1 MLQIR
6 RLVTA
11 LAAVTLSLTILP
23 ACTTMSRPAETDA
36 ERAQRK
42 FREDQAAVDFFIE
55 SHQRMLKRLVEDSES
70 KGTFDVLILSG
81 GGDFGAFGAGFLLG
95 WAQCTDPSLKRPEFD
110 FVAGTS
116 TGSIL
121 APLAFVGTDDA
132 IGIGAKFYSDPPKNL
147 IKPRGLIPIWPW
159 NSSLADPSG
168 LRATLESQ
176 LDPKLLDSI
185 REGDRQGRVLAC
197 ASTNID
203 FGTFRPFNLLGGVKL
218 PDDEYRQYLVDRMM
232 ASAAIPGVFPPVLID
247 GSLFVDGGVTENA
260 WTLRDQ
266 RMPESALSRWRD
278 RNPGKPLPK
287 IRLWYLVNNQLFP
300 PGETV
305 TPEWMDVAGRGLSTA
320 IRSALIKDLL
330 IGSYVAKL
338 TNTVVEGEVEF
349 RFVAIPDDWTAPVPG
364 NFKPETMRALV
375 ELGEK
380 MGRDPTSWRTTV
392 PHLDGVGG
400 WTPYTEPLRRPDGS
414 VFTPSE

>member
-1 MLQIR
+1 MRNTR
-6 RLVTA
+6 RLATAFAA
-11 LAAVTLSLTILP
+11 LALALVLP
-23 ACTTMSRPAETDA
+23 ACATMSRPAETDS

-232 ASAAIPGVFPPVLID
+232 ASAAIPGVFPPVLI
-247 GSLFVDGGVTENA
+247 
-260 WTLRDQ
+260 
-266 RMPESALSRWRD
+266 
-278 RNPGKPLPK
+278 
-287 IRLWYLVNNQLFP
+287 
-300 PGETV
+300 
-305 TPEWMDVAGRGLSTA
+305 
-320 IRSALIKDLL
+320 KDLL